1 MINMNFDKHYDK
13 HETCHSA
20 DSVFILN
27 PHSPHTQSWLI
38 LQFSILEANDDPAHP
53 SLHPS
58 CNTIRTKC
66 YHTEKPIVRT
76 GRKRKHL
83 LEEFESFDHPTI
95 A

>member
-1 MINMNFDKHYDK
+1 MINMNTALVTQLPQFSSS
-13 HETCHSA
+13 T
-20 DSVFILN
+20 
-27 PHSPHTQSWLI
+27 HTQSWLT
-38 LQFSILEANDDPAHP
+38 LQFSIPESNDDPAHP

-58 CNTIRTKC
+58 CNTISTKC

-76 GRKRKHL
+76 GRKKKHL